1 MSSRTLSLTDRLY
14 DYLLAASLR
23 EPPLLAELRAE
34 TAKLPMA
41 GMQISPEQGQ
51 FMAFLVET
59 IGARRT
65 LEVGTFTGYSALCV
79 ALALPADGKVIAC
92 DISEEYTAVG
102 RRYWSRAGVA
112 DKIDLRLAPALD
124 TLRRLLAEGGAGSI
138 DFAFIDADK
147 REYDGYYEAVL
158 KLLRPGGI
166 AAIDNVLWD
175 GAVADATKQDDD
187 TRAIRALNEKLK
199 TDTRISLS
207 LLPIGDGL
215 TLARKR

>member
-1 MSSRTLSLTDRLY
+1 MASRTLQMTGQLY
-14 DYLLAASLR
+14 DYLLQASLR
-23 EPPLLAELRAE
+23 EPPLLADLRAE
-34 TAKLPMA
+34 TAKLPLA
-41 GMQISPEQGQ
+41 AMQISPEQGQ
-51 FMAFLVET
+51 FMAFLVEA

-65 LEVGTFTGYSALCV
+65 IEIGTFTGYSALCV
-79 ALALPADGKVIAC
+79 ALVLPAGGKVIAC
-92 DISEEYTAVG
+92 DISEEYTAIG

-124 TLRRLLAEGGAGSI
+124 TLERLLADGGAGSI

-158 KLLRPGGI
+158 KLMRPGGI
-166 AAIDNVLWD
+166 IAVDNVLWD
-175 GAVADATKQDDD
+175 GAVADPAKQDDD

-199 TDTRISLS
+199 ADSRVSLS

>member
-1 MSSRTLSLTDRLY
+1 MSSRTLQITDRLY

-23 EPPLLAELRAE
+23 EPALLAELRAE

-41 GMQISPEQGQ
+41 VMQISPEQGQ
-51 FMAFLVET
+51 FMAFLVES

-65 LEVGTFTGYSALCV
+65 VEVGTFTGYSALCV
-79 ALALPADGKVIAC
+79 ALALPAGGKVIAC

-102 RRYWSRAGVA
+102 RRYWQRAGVA

-124 TLRRLLAEGGAGSI
+124 TLGRLLAEGGAGSI

-147 REYDGYYEAVL
+147 REYDGYYEAIL

-166 AAIDNVLWD
+166 IAIDNVLWS
-175 GAVADATKQDDD
+175 GAVADPDAQDDD
-187 TRAIRALNEKLK
+187 TRAIRALNDKLR

-207 LLPIGDGL
+207 LVPIGDGL